1 MEGER
6 ESKVFD
12 FVLIGLWPDW
22 VGTQVAGMWRALAL
36 SGWHLGLQ
44 LPCSVWICV
53 FGRYLS
59 VLIGQVAE
67 NVTDLG
73 WFGIVSIYKIS
84 VNPDVSHTLDP
95 HHILYCLCVGLIT
108 VWISVGKTLLRSVTS
123 AKPPEWFDPWIHS
136 TFNQFPWEYFQCD
149 FLVVWT
155 LLVEDFKTI

>member
-1 MEGER
+1 MR
-6 ESKVFD
+6 ENLKYLISSWLGSD
-12 FVLIGLWPDW
+12 QIGLGRKWLECDRPW
-22 VGTQVAGMWRALAL
+22 LWVAGISVYNCHAL
-36 SGWHLGLQ
+36 
-44 LPCSVWICV
+44 WICV

-95 HHILYCLCVGLIT
+95 HHILYCVCWFNYRLNICREDAVKIGDFRKAPLSGLIPEST
-108 VWISVGKTLLRSVTS
+108 RLLINFH
-123 AKPPEWFDPWIHS
+123 ENI
-136 TFNQFPWEYFQCD
+136 FN

>member
-1 MEGER
+1 MR
-6 ESKVFD
+6 ENLKYLISSWLGSD
-12 FVLIGLWPDW
+12 QIGLGRKWQECDGPW
-22 VGTQVAGMWRALAL
+22 LWVAGISLYNCHAL
-36 SGWHLGLQ
+36 
-44 LPCSVWICV
+44 WICV

-73 WFGIVSIYKIS
+73 WFGIVSIYKSS

-95 HHILYCLCVGLIT
+95 HHILYCVCVGLIT

-123 AKPPEWFDPWIHS
+123 AKPPWVVWS
-136 TFNQFPWEYFQCD
+136 TRLLINFHENIFN

>member
-1 MEGER
+1 MR
-6 ESKVFD
+6 ENLKYLISSWLGSD
-12 FVLIGLWPDW
+12 QIGLGRKWQECDGPW
-22 VGTQVAGMWRALAL
+22 LWVAGISLYNCHA
-36 SGWHLGLQ
+36 
-44 LPCSVWICV
+44 VWICV

-95 HHILYCLCVGLIT
+95 HHILYCVCVGLIT

-136 TFNQFPWEYFQCD
+136 TFNQFPWEYFQFPCGLN
-149 FLVVWT
+149 FVGWR
-155 LLVEDFKTI
+155 F